1 MGPQAAVPRALL
13 STGTLPVHTGPAPA
27 PGAGQW
33 RPGRGQ
39 GSPQTCSQ
47 HSGPTKPEAGGR
59 STPGAALSPGVAKRV
74 LRLFYT
80 TPATPVKATHVSP
93 TPAGALRRPRE
104 NSVCAELGF
113 FLRRHLSF
121 KAA

>member
-59 STPGAALSPGVAKRV
+59 STPGAALSRSRQTGPSPVLHDTRDPGKGHTC
-74 LRLFYT
+74 F
-80 TPATPVKATHVSP
+80 PDPCWGS
-93 TPAGALRRPRE
+93 
-104 NSVCAELGF
+104 
-113 FLRRHLSF
+113 
-121 KAA
+121 